1 MTRSRCSSLS
11 CVVSTKEQTLAICS
25 PVAHDKRAT
34 GEICSFSQG
43 NHSFT
48 HKKLAICSK
57 TNEQIPNPE
66 EFAYSNLCSANF
78 AHFQPSWHQPFDLS
92 IALLL
97 YRLGLNLERVIN
109 YAGKVASV
117 QGYDGYRFITFV
129 WNSPY
134 FVFRSHSS

>member
-1 MTRSRCSSLS
+1 MI
-11 CVVSTKEQTLAICS
+11 KEQWERFALFHKGITLSLTKNEQFA
-25 PVAHDKRAT
+25 R
-34 GEICSFSQG
+34 
-43 NHSFT
+43 
-48 HKKLAICSK
+48 K
-57 TNEQIPNPE
+57 TNEKIPNPE
-66 EFAYSNLCSANF
+66 ELAYSNLCSANF

-134 FVFRSHSS
+134 FFFRSHSS